1 MFIVHDHNLI
11 LTGLQ
16 PGDGGPEELA
26 KTVST
31 ALIYLTPQTQSCGVL
46 IALSLWERVG

>member
-26 KTVST
+26 KTVLT
-31 ALIYLTPQTQSCGVL
+31 ALIYLTHRT
-46 IALSLWERVG
+46 AFSLLPLGEGSGMRA